1 MKATTFHHLLQYHNP
16 ILLNCLLEKMMTKE
30 LTKKEMNSDLL
41 ASKIEEAGYEVEV
54 DEDGDVS
61 ILNTGFNTR
70 IEVFEDSGILRFR
83 AGIVLNQNAAN
94 QDVETLV
101 AELNKRIFLPKFV
114 YHRWDDGDLA
124 IFAHHIIHF
133 PFGLNV
139 PNLLFSLRRF
149 LEGVAGARTDFVK
162 DTAFDPNFVG
172 AKPALP
178 APEQVQ

>member
-1 MKATTFHHLLQYHNP
+1 
-16 ILLNCLLEKMMTKE
+16 MTKE
-30 LTKKEMNSDLL
+30 IVKKDVTSELL
-41 ASKIEEAGYEVEV
+41 ASRIEEAGYEVEV
-54 DEDGDVS
+54 EEDGDVS

-83 AGIVLNQNAAN
+83 AAIVLSPNSAN
-94 QDVETLV
+94 QDVESLV

-124 IFAHHIIHF
+124 IFAHNIIYF

-139 PNLLFSLRRF
+139 PNLLFGLRRF

-162 DTAFDPNFVG
+162 DTAFDHNFVG
-172 AKPALP
+172 TKPALA